1 MHRIPAMPG
10 GWNPDTEGVIIIEQ
24 NPAPIIFLTS
34 ADTDIQTVASCLEFL
49 PDDFPA
55 IRVVNLL
62 QLQQELTIDTY
73 AEDILEKAQVIV
85 LRLLGGRSYW
95 SYGLEVCK
103 EIVSQ
108 NNISLFILPG
118 DDRPDPELLSNS
130 NLPLQQVNQLWQYF
144 IEGGV
149 DNFTNAF
156 KYISDICF
164 GTNLQSLPPQIVPR
178 LGIYTLRVEQ
188 CSTPTEYDY
197 DSKSNKKVPFTKRD
211 LGGFNQNYQQTTFS
225 LKNEELDKEN
235 IEPQIQS
242 DYPPQPP
249 LVRGEKKEEKRHKGQ
264 EKSKKREVAI
274 IFYRSHFLSGN
285 TKPIEALLIS
295 LKKENLSPI
304 AIYVSS
310 LREIDI
316 QTQLI
321 KLLQDYQ
328 INLILNTTSF
338 SVAKIGQEENTKIWQ
353 EINVPVLQVI
363 LSGST
368 EEYWAENF
376 QGLSPRDV
384 AMNVALPEV
393 DGRIITRAISFK
405 SVENWHPQLESDVVV
420 YEPVID
426 RVDYIAQL
434 AKNWVKLANTNNH
447 EKKVALILANYPNKD
462 GRIANG
468 VGLDTPASCINIL
481 QALADNN
488 YLVND
493 IPADGD
499 ELIVR
504 LTEGMTNDLEMR
516 SQRKVNQY
524 LSLEEYQNYFA
535 TLPIQVQEAMID
547 RWGDIDSVN
556 KADKNQKID
565 ITNITNN
572 DLLNQHLTLVNNSP
586 VMTVSGEQLGN
597 IFIGIQPSRGYDLDP
612 TLNYHAPDL
621 EPTHNYLA
629 FYYWLKEIF
638 KADVIIHVGKHG
650 NLEWLPG
657 KSLVLSQNCYPE
669 ITLGTIPHFYPFIIN
684 DPGEG
689 SQAKRRASAVILDHL
704 TPPLTRAELYSEL
717 LELEA
722 LIDEYYQAQSLNP
735 TRLPTISNRI
745 SDLVSKT
752 NLQQDLGVD
761 EVSKDSLT
769 EFLTVADGY
778 LCELKEAQIKDGL
791 HIFGDCPQDRQ
802 LVDLIVAIARFSSY
816 NNLGLIDSIA
826 KDLNIDTSD
835 YQDNLGDNLSE
846 EERRYILQQ
855 LELVDTEKKIDINI
869 RIKGD
874 VIEYLENIA
883 SQLIN
888 QLLQNR
894 SHYQNK
900 IDFPINTDIV
910 NNENEMM
917 VKTNHTDKQ
926 LNWINN
932 HLLPNLQK
940 TELEITNLIRGLEG
954 QFISSG
960 ASGAPTR
967 GRSDVLPTGHN
978 FYSVDIRS
986 IPTETSWDVGRK
998 AAETVIQ
1005 RYTQE
1010 NGEYPRTLAI
1020 SVWGTSTMRTGGDD
1034 IAQIMALM
1042 GVKPVWDGVSRRVVD
1057 FEVIPLQILGR
1068 PRVDVTVRVSGFFRD
1083 GFPNIL
1089 ELLHKAIAFVSNLQ
1103 DEKENNPLGM
1113 QVETESNYW
1122 QNQGLEEKEARARAS
1137 YRLFGSKPGAYGA
1150 GLQGLIE
1157 SQNWQSD
1164 EDLARAYLNWSS
1176 YAYVGSKGVSQ
1187 PEAFEQR
1194 LKELQIVLHNQDN
1207 REHDILD
1214 SDDYYQFQ
1222 GGITAAV
1229 RHLQGENPTVYFGDN
1244 SQPSNPKVRQL
1255 QEEIARVYRSRVIN
1269 PKWIEGV
1276 MRHGYKGAFEMSATV
1291 DYLFAYSATTKTVPD
1306 FMYKGIVDN
1315 YLLNQE
1321 VHDFIQQKNPWA
1333 LRDIAERL
1341 IEASQRGL
1349 WQNVD
1354 QQRIDQLRAI
1364 LHEAEGAIE

>member
-1 MHRIPAMPG
+1 MHRIQAMPG

-34 ADTDIQTVASCLEFL
+34 ADTDIQTTASCLEFL
-49 PDDFPA
+49 PADFSE

-73 AEDILEKAQVIV
+73 AEEILAKAEVIV

-108 NNISLFILPG
+108 NNASLFILPG

-144 IEGGV
+144 TEGGV

-156 KYISDICF
+156 KYISDVCLH
-164 GTNLQSLPPQIVPR
+164 TNLQPLPPQSVSR
-178 LGIYTLRVEQ
+178 LGIYPTVGVEQ
-188 CSTPTEYDY
+188 CST
-197 DSKSNKKVPFTKRD
+197 
-211 LGGFNQNYQQTTFS
+211 
-225 LKNEELDKEN
+225 LDKTLEN
-235 IEPQIQS
+235 KRIT
-242 DYPPQPP
+242 PPNPP
-249 LVRGEKKEEKRHKGQ
+249 FKGGEKMYKGKEIDEKKEIQTGEKNTG
-264 EKSKKREVAI
+264 KKDVAI

-285 TKPIEALLIS
+285 TKPIDALLTA
-295 LKKENLSPI
+295 LKQENLSAI

-310 LREIDI
+310 LREEDI
-316 QTQLI
+316 QRQLI
-321 KLLQDYQ
+321 KLLVEYKTY
-328 INLILNTTSF
+328 LILNTTSF
-338 SVAKIGQEENTKIWQ
+338 SVAKIGEEENTKIWQ
-353 EINVPVLQVI
+353 TIDVPVLQVI

-368 EEYWAENF
+368 KEYWQDNF
-376 QGLSPRDV
+376 NGLSPRDV

-405 SVENWHPQLESDVVV
+405 SVANRHPQLETDVVI
-420 YEPVID
+420 YQPVID
-426 RVDYIAQL
+426 RVNYIAQL
-434 AKNWVKLANTNNH
+434 AKNWVSLAQKKNT

-481 QALADNN
+481 QALVENN
-488 YLVND
+488 YIVDD
-493 IPADGD
+493 IPKDGD
-499 ELIVR
+499 ELISL
-504 LTEGMTNDLEMR
+504 LTKGVTNDLEMQ
-516 SQRKVNQY
+516 SQRQINQY
-524 LSLEEYQNYFA
+524 LFLSEYQNYFNN
-535 TLPIQVQEAMID
+535 LPSQVQEAIIK
-547 RWGDIDSVN
+547 RWGKIN
-556 KADKNQKID
+556 EIDKNDRDEKID
-565 ITNITNN
+565 ITNITSNE
-572 DLLNQHLTLVNNSP
+572 LLNQHLTLVDNSP
-586 VMTVSGEQLGN
+586 AIKVSGQQLGN

-629 FYYWLKEIF
+629 FYYWLKEVF

-657 KSLVLSQNCYPE
+657 KSIVLSQNCYPE
-669 ITLGTIPHFYPFIIN
+669 ITLGTIPNFYPFIVN

-689 SQAKRRASAVILDHL
+689 SQAKRRANAVILDHL

-735 TRLPTISNRI
+735 IRLKTISQRI
-745 SDLVSKT
+745 TDLVTKT

-761 EVSKDSLT
+761 EINNDRLN
-769 EFLTVADGY
+769 EFLTIADGY
-778 LCELKEAQIKDGL
+778 LCELKEAQIRDGL
-791 HIFGDCPQDRQ
+791 HIFGNCPQDRQ

-826 KDLNIDTSD
+826 KDLSIDIDD
-835 YQDNLGDNLSE
+835 YKEELGNNLSKE
-846 EERRYILQQ
+846 KKKYVLQQ
-855 LELVDTEKKIDINI
+855 LKLVSTTEEIDINI

-874 VIEYLENIA
+874 VIEYLESIA
-883 SQLIN
+883 SDLITTLITHHTTHN
-888 QLLQNR
+888 LYRRGARFAPNTKNTPDTKNVLNKEDKGVSLTPLQQISNDD
-894 SHYQNK
+894 S
-900 IDFPINTDIV
+900 IV
-910 NNENEMM
+910 SWQH
-917 VKTNHTDKQ
+917 TNKQ
-926 LNWINN
+926 LEWINN

-940 TELEITNLIRGLEG
+940 TDREIINLIRGLNG
-954 QFISSG
+954 KFVSSG

-967 GRSDVLPTGHN
+967 GRSDVLPTGRN

-986 IPTETSWDVGRK
+986 IPTETSWSVGQK
-998 AAETVIQ
+998 AAEAVIE

-1057 FEVIPLQILGR
+1057 FEVIPISALGR

-1083 GFPNIL
+1083 GFPN
-1089 ELLHKAIAFVSNLQ
+1089 LLSLLSKIVDFLSTLTE
-1103 DEKENNPLGM
+1103 EKENNPLAM
-1113 QVETESNYW
+1113 QVEKESNYW
-1122 QNQGLEEKEARARAS
+1122 SEQGLPKKEARAKAS
-1137 YRLFGSKPGAYGA
+1137 YRVFGSKPGAYGA

-1157 SQNWQSD
+1157 SQNWHSD
-1164 EDLARAYLNWSS
+1164 EDLARAYLHWSS
-1176 YAYVGSKGVSQ
+1176 YAYAGSKGVAQ
-1187 PEAFEQR
+1187 PEVFAKR
-1194 LKELQIVLHNQDN
+1194 LKELQIILHNQDN

-1222 GGITAAV
+1222 GGMTAAV

-1291 DYLFAYSATTKTVPD
+1291 DYLFAYSATTKVVPD
-1306 FMYKGIVDN
+1306 FMYEGIVDN
-1315 YLLNQE
+1315 YLLNE
-1321 VHDFIQQKNPWA
+1321 KVHDFIQDKNPWA

-1341 IEASQRGL
+1341 IEANQRGL
-1349 WQNVD
+1349 WSGV
-1354 QQRIDQLRAI
+1354 REGEIDRLRAI
-1364 LHEAEGAIE
+1364 LHEAEGTIE